1 MPVGE
6 FKHCFIYLFSG
17 TFFFF
22 IIVGE
27 TSTSYKTK
35 IVYISWLC

>member
-22 IIVGE
+22 IVGE

>member
-1 MPVGE
+1 MSSNIVL
-6 FKHCFIYLFSG
+6 FIYFLVL
-17 TFFFF
+17 FFFF
-22 IIVGE
+22 FIVGE